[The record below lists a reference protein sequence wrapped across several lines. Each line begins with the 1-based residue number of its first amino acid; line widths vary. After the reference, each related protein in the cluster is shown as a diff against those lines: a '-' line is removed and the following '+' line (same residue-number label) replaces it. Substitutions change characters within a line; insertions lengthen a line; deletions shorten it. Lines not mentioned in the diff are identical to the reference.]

1 MARILT
7 LSEENHVYDLD
18 GEELPSVSEITRF
31 ISRELYNDIPQYT
44 LERAA
49 ERGTNV
55 HKLTEALDKYGS
67 CEADEELLNY
77 LTAYVDFRNKYPAV
91 WEKIEFSTFNET
103 ERYGMTVDRYGELNG
118 KKILVDIKTSSSI
131 QTIAVTAQLTLY
143 KMGLESQ
150 GYQVDEL
157 YCVQLKKDN
166 RFVFKKI
173 EPDYELASA
182 CLILHSR
189 LTKRKRK
196 NKQNKWDSEES

>member
-7 LSEENHVYDLD
+7 LDAESHVYDLD
-18 GEELPSVSEITRF
+18 GEQLPSVSEITRF
-31 ISRELYNDIPQYT
+31 ISRELYGEVNQYT
-44 LERAA
+44 LDRAA

-131 QTIAVTAQLTLY
+131 QTVAVTAQLTLY
-143 KMGLESQ
+143 KWGLQSQ
-150 GYQVDEL
+150 GYDVDEMYVL
-157 YCVQLKKDN
+157 QLKKDN

-173 EPDYELASA
+173 EPDVSLATA
-182 CLILHSR
+182 CLTLHRR
-189 LTKRKRK
+189 LEKKHKRKK
-196 NKQNKWDSEES
+196 EDSGK